1 MREATINFNKKA
13 IKIIAVVLLSTTLSL
28 TALTVYLKHVPTSY
42 DPQHYSRSISDD
54 RLTTSKTIKI
64 SYQHDD
70 LNPFAETI
78 EETNI
83 NL

>member
-1 MREATINFNKKA
+1 MREVAIDFNKKV
-13 IKIIAVVLLSTTLSL
+13 IKIIAAVLLSTALGL

-42 DPQHYSRSISDD
+42 DPQHYSRTISGD

-64 SYQHDD
+64 SYQRDD